1 MTSRQMS
8 NLIVELEHKPRLLVL
23 LDALREDGVWIAYLY
38 DRTRDGIYRFSDYPT
53 YRAHQLMVR
62 TRRPH
67 KTPSVTF
74 DSPYAAR
81 DGGLS
86 LAEVRAVM
94 EDSLNAASWSLSAI
108 HRISTPPDDARFV
121 VRVSVTAWVDIVS
134 YAAYLATIAPLDAR
148 GTGTPRAGMPDP
160 RPITEREQS

>member
-1 MTSRQMS
+1 MTPHQMS

-23 LDALREDGVWIAYLY
+23 LDVLREDGVWTAYLY

-53 YRAHQLMVR
+53 YRAHQQMVR

-67 KTPSVTF
+67 KTPSATF

-86 LAEVRAVM
+86 LAEVRAVI
-94 EDSLNAASWSLSAI
+94 EPRREN
-108 HRISTPPDDARFV
+108 PP
-121 VRVSVTAWVDIVS
+121 
-134 YAAYLATIAPLDAR
+134 L
-148 GTGTPRAGMPDP
+148 
-160 RPITEREQS
+160 